1 MEIIDRK
8 DIKKEDTWD
17 LESLFKDREHWER
30 TYREVV
36 KLADNFK
43 EHKDKVSLSSENL
56 LKALK
61 DRDELYRNME
71 NIYSYAH
78 MRFDEDT
85 QNVNSQELSDKG
97 LKLYVDTIEKTSFLV
112 PEILNLSKEQLEKFI
127 EERDELKLYKKFL
140 EDILRQKSHVLSPR
154 EESILAQMG
163 EIGNTPSKIFSMLN
177 DADLKFPIVKDENG
191 NDIELNHSNFIP
203 MMESKDRKT
212 RENAFKKF
220 YGVYD
225 NFKNTFA
232 AILDGEIKNNMF
244 NSQIRN
250 YNSNREASL
259 DDNNIPEAVYDNL
272 IEAIGDNLDTMHKYM
287 GLRKKVLNVKELHMY
302 DIYTPLVEEVEFKP
316 SYKESLENI
325 KEALKPL
332 KDEYLAALDEG
343 LNSRWIDI
351 HPNRGKRSGAYS
363 GGSYDSKPFILLNYQ
378 NTLDN
383 MFTIIH
389 EMGHSLHSY
398 FTRKNQPYIY
408 GNYSIFVAEVASTV
422 NEAILMDYM
431 IRNSKDK
438 KEKAYMINHYLEKFR
453 TTMFR
458 QTMFAEFEYIINKY
472 LESGGALTADYLSKT
487 YGDLNKS
494 YYGKDVVIDK
504 EITMEWARI
513 PHFYYNFYVFQYAT
527 GFAAAISLSKKILN
541 GEEAAVDN
549 YLNFLKSGSSEYP
562 IEVLKKAGVDMSTKG
577 PVEDALKLFKDLV
590 AELENSI

>member
-30 TYREVV
+30 TYKEVV

-112 PEILNLSKEQLEKFI
+112 PEILNLSKEQLEQFI

-177 DADLKFPIVKDENG
+177 DADLKFPIIKDENG

-232 AILDGEIKNNMF
+232 ATLDGEIKNNMF

-287 GLRKKVLNVKELHMY
+287 GLRKRVLNVKELHMY

-363 GGSYDSKPFILLNYQ
+363 SGSYDSKPFILLNYQ

-458 QTMFAEFEYIINKY
+458 QTMFAEFEYVINKY

-541 GEEAAVDN
+541 GEEGAVDN

-562 IEVLKKAGVDMSTKG
+562 IEVLKRAGVDMSTKG